1 MKTDELN
8 HNIDE
13 LKYAYSFWSPKIL
26 PVHKGLFE
34 DELEDSIH
42 KRKAEVKRKK
52 KKPPTTLRL
61 CNPLLLGAHN
71 NKLGLSIPGK
81 YGYQYKTKNT
91 QSYTIHF

>member
-13 LKYAYSFWSPKIL
+13 LKYVYRFWSPKIL
-26 PVHKGLFE
+26 TVQKGLFE

-52 KKPPTTLRL
+52 KKATKNFRVIQPFYL
-61 CNPLLLGAHN
+61 NPLT
-71 NKLGLSIPGK
+71 KLPSRLIL
-81 YGYQYKTKNT
+81 
-91 QSYTIHF
+91 

>member
-26 PVHKGLFE
+26 TVHKGLFE

-52 KKPPTTLRL
+52 KSHQQLWGYTTL
-61 CNPLLLGAHN
+61 
-71 NKLGLSIPGK
+71 
-81 YGYQYKTKNT
+81 YVTT
-91 QSYTIHF
+91 EWV

>member
-13 LKYAYSFWSPKIL
+13 LKYVYSFWSPKIL
-26 PVHKGLFE
+26 TVHQGLFE

-52 KKPPTTLRL
+52 KKATNNFGVIQPFYL
-61 CNPLLLGAHN
+61 NPLT
-71 NKLGLSIPGK
+71 KLPSRLIL
-81 YGYQYKTKNT
+81 
-91 QSYTIHF
+91 

>member
-13 LKYAYSFWSPKIL
+13 LKYAYSFWSPEIL
-26 PVHKGLFE
+26 TVHKGLFE

-52 KKPPTTLRL
+52 KKPQQ
-61 CNPLLLGAHN
+61 LLGYATPFN
-71 NKLGLSIPGK
+71 
-81 YGYQYKTKNT
+81 
-91 QSYTIHF
+91 